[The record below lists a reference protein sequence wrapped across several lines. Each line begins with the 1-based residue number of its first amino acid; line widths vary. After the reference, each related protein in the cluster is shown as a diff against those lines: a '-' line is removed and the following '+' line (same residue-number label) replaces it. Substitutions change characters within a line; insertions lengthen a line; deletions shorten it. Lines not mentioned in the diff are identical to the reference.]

1 MKSLKLILG
10 LALGT
15 TGLGST
21 IAFGVANNVVQQ
33 NSVAP
38 AEAAGSI
45 PSGVYV
51 DISACQWAAWGAT
64 LDNIKAYYW
73 GGSSSPTW
81 PGTKVSQ
88 ISVNGTT
95 YGYIALPSDAKNI
108 AFNAWDGKDNGYD
121 ADKNKTV
128 DLTIPTD
135 GTCLFKIT
143 TYNTNS
149 KQNGSWAN
157 LEQRYTGTTTPSAKT
172 GRLFTN
178 NDQAHTDWKDGVN
191 LAVRAWGG
199 SASKANNIINSF
211 VSASTY
217 MVTWVDGGAEDGK
230 WYAYADV
237 PTDITGFQF
246 VRMSGSTATA
256 DVWSYSDAFELSS
269 DSFSTVYFL
278 KATSTDY
285 CPVERNKA
293 NSVGPGLATNL
304 FAAYDTCSSSSYN
317 GYGAYNSLNTN
328 FFAQLTAEANSTQC
342 TSLNGAANYTV
353 AQHVAGMARRPA
365 SLLGSNIINGL
376 DKAANPIL
384 LTTVIGISGISIIGI
399 FFFVKKRKQ
408 Q

>member
-21 IAFGVANNVVQQ
+21 IAFGVANNVTKQS
-33 NSVAP
+33 SVAP

-51 DISACQWAAWGAT
+51 DISACQWAVWGAT
-64 LDNIKAYYW
+64 LNNIKAYYW
-73 GGSSSPTW
+73 GGSSSPQW

-108 AFNAWDGKDNGYD
+108 AFNAWDGKDSGYD
-121 ADKNKTV
+121 VDKNKTV

-143 TYNTNS
+143 TKNTNS
-149 KQNGSWAN
+149 KQNGSWVN

-178 NDQAHTDWKDGVN
+178 NDQAHQDWKSAT

-199 SASKANNIINSF
+199 SASKANNTINSF

-217 MVTWVDGGAEDGK
+217 LINWFNGEGEDNK

-256 DVWSYSDAFELSS
+256 DVWSYSEAFELSS
-269 DSFSTVYFL
+269 NSFSTVYFL

-285 CPVERNKA
+285 CPVETNKA

-317 GYGAYNSLNTN
+317 GYGAYSSLNAN
-328 FFAQLTAEANSTQC
+328 FFAQLTSSANSTTC
-342 TSLNGAANYTV
+342 RSLNGKTDYTV

-365 SLLGSNIINGL
+365 SLPGSNIINSI
-376 DKAANPIL
+376 DKTANPIL
-384 LTTVIGISGISIIGI
+384 LTTVIGVSGISIIGI
-399 FFFVKKRKQ
+399 FFFVKKRKHQ
-408 Q
+408 